1 MADLDRN
8 QREFVGSAMAWMQHE
23 AIDILD
29 HNLLD
34 LWLIPLSNQKY
45 RKVKSSKDNRIYF
58 GPSGALGD
66 IMWEIDDSL
75 SVKSHPLIMR
85 GSVQTRQ
92 VLSGLRKYPDLMP
105 KLWVSDASDIFSFID
120 WLQEVSALVE
130 ETQDTL
136 RNDLIKAILRHLQST
151 LPEKTRKLLG
161 NRLISLRLF
170 RTVSWKEDEKKKEM

>member
-1 MADLDRN
+1 
-8 QREFVGSAMAWMQHE
+8 
-23 AIDILD
+23 
-29 HNLLD
+29 
-34 LWLIPLSNQKY
+34 
-45 RKVKSSKDNRIYF
+45 
-58 GPSGALGD
+58 
-66 IMWEIDDSL
+66 MWKIDDNL

-85 GSVQTRQ
+85 GSVHIQQ

-105 KLWVSDASDIFSFID
+105 KLWVSDANDIFSFID

-136 RNDLIKAILRHLQST
+136 RNDLVKAILGHLQST

-170 RTVSWKEDEKKKEM
+170 RTV